1 MALRQHQEIKQS
13 QKLSPAQMQMIKLIG
28 LNSLELEDRIK
39 QEMEENPA
47 LEEGNIIS
55 DKDTLPEGDGS
66 DISQEDIAMGDYL
79 SEDDIPQ
86 YQINRWKNEQNTGF
100 IESIITEDTSLYN
113 FLIEQVRL
121 LELTEQNELIAE
133 YIIGN
138 IDESGYLSRGLQAI
152 ANDLLIQEQIEVS
165 VDELESILLKIKDL
179 DPVGVGAADL
189 QECLLIQINRNEQS
203 YYNELAQIIIRDY
216 FEEFSKKQYDRILQN
231 MEISKD
237 DLKEAIS
244 EITSLNPKP
253 GNVFGGAVETHLSDI
268 TPDFI
273 IESYNGEITMHL
285 NKRNAPELIINR
297 SFSEMIKGYEQN
309 MEGMSTENKQALM
322 FIKQKVDNAKSF
334 IDAIKQRQDTLQRT
348 MESIIKFQYD
358 FFISEDETMIR
369 PMILKDISE
378 DIDLNIS
385 TVSRVS
391 SSKYLQLN
399 GSIYP
404 LKFFFSEAMQ
414 NSDGQDVSSI
424 EIKAILKQTID
435 SENKYKPLSDGQIT
449 KILNDKGYVIARRTV
464 AKYRE
469 QLGIPMVRLRKKL

>member
-28 LNSLELEDRIK
+28 LNSLELEDRVK

-55 DKDTLPEGDGS
+55 DKDTLPESDGS

-138 IDESGYLSRGLQAI
+138 IDESGYLSRSLQAI

-189 QECLLIQINRNEQS
+189 QECLLIQLNRNEQS

>member
-28 LNSLELEDRIK
+28 LNSLELEDRVK

-55 DKDTLPEGDGS
+55 DKDTLPESDGS

-189 QECLLIQINRNEQS
+189 QECLLIQLNRNEQS

-435 SENKYKPLSDGQIT
+435 SENKYKPLSDSQIT

>member
-28 LNSLELEDRIK
+28 LNSLELEDRVK

-55 DKDTLPEGDGS
+55 DKDTLPESDGS

-189 QECLLIQINRNEQS
+189 QECLLIQLNRNEQS

>member
-28 LNSLELEDRIK
+28 LNSLELEDRVK

-189 QECLLIQINRNEQS
+189 QECLLIQLNRNEQS

>member
-28 LNSLELEDRIK
+28 LNSLELEDRVK

-189 QECLLIQINRNEQS
+189 QECLLIQLNRNEQS

-391 SSKYLQLN
+391 SSKYLQLT

>member
-189 QECLLIQINRNEQS
+189 QECLLIQLNRNEQS

>member
-55 DKDTLPEGDGS
+55 DKDTLPESDGS

-189 QECLLIQINRNEQS
+189 QECLLIQLNRNEQS

>member
-28 LNSLELEDRIK
+28 LNSLELEDRVK

-138 IDESGYLSRGLQAI
+138 IDESGYLSRSLQAI

-189 QECLLIQINRNEQS
+189 QECLLIQLNRNEQS

>member
-28 LNSLELEDRIK
+28 LNSLELEDRVK

-55 DKDTLPEGDGS
+55 DKDTLPESDGS

-138 IDESGYLSRGLQAI
+138 IDESGYLSRSLQAI

-165 VDELESILLKIKDL
+165 VDELESILFKIKDL

-189 QECLLIQINRNEQS
+189 QECLLIQLNRNEQS

>member
-28 LNSLELEDRIK
+28 LNSLELEDRVK

-189 QECLLIQINRNEQS
+189 QECLLIQLNRNEQS

-216 FEEFSKKQYDRILQN
+216 FEEFSKKHYDRILQN

>member
-28 LNSLELEDRIK
+28 LNSLELEDRVK

-189 QECLLIQINRNEQS
+189 QECLLIQLNRNEQS

-297 SFSEMIKGYEQN
+297 SFSDMIKGYEQN

>member
-1 MALRQHQEIKQS
+1 MALRQHQEIKQT

-28 LNSLELEDRIK
+28 LNSLELEDRVK

-55 DKDTLPEGDGS
+55 DKDTLPESDGS

-189 QECLLIQINRNEQS
+189 QECLLIQLNRNEQS

-309 MEGMSTENKQALM
+309 KEGMSTENKQALM

-435 SENKYKPLSDGQIT
+435 SENKYKPLSDSQIT